1 MRIRFFMAEAIRS
14 IRANV
19 AISVAAT
26 VTVLIAV
33 LLLGAFIPTFLAVQS
48 TIDDQKAKLDISV
61 YIKDEATVQ
70 QVNGLQTSIA
80 GLQSEGLVRDFSYVS
95 KDDALAILREQLRDE
110 SVLDELASNP
120 LPASFEV
127 LPVDPAN
134 NANIV
139 SQLEGHPAVHEE
151 LGVEFEAETTN
162 RFLDVVT
169 IVRWVMLGLTLLLLV
184 AAILLIGN
192 TIRLSIFARRRE
204 VEVMKLVGATNWFI
218 RWPYVIEGI
227 LCGLAGAVVAV
238 ILLLA
243 LKVGVVD
250 PLSDAT
256 DSSLS
261 DDGASSIGFASLAL
275 ILILSGAVVGAVGSG
290 ITLRRF
296 LRV

>member
-1 MRIRFFMAEAIRS
+1 MRLRFFVAEAIRS

-70 QVNGLQTSIA
+70 QVQGLQNNIV
-80 GLQSEGLVRDFSYVS
+80 GLESEGLVREFSYVS

-127 LPVDPAN
+127 LPVDPAD
-134 NANIV
+134 NAQIV
-139 SQLEGHPAVHEE
+139 GQLEGHPAVHEE

-184 AAILLIGN
+184 AAVLLIGN

-218 RWPYVIEGI
+218 RWPYVIEGV

-238 ILLLA
+238 VLLLA
-243 LKVGVVD
+243 LKLGVVD

-256 DSSLS
+256 DSGLS
-261 DDGASSIGFASLAL
+261 DDGTASISFFSLAL
-275 ILILSGAVVGAVGSG
+275 ILILAGAVVGAVGSG